1 MLRDCVYCSSESIFC
16 SYRALVNVSLVAS
29 IFAVLASGTVS
40 FLRTSM
46 DWLSKLSEWTFKS
59 RSCVIVAS
67 VLASLNYLVKTE
79 TSLPFYILTCLEL
92 HERWLID
99 RAVQ

>member
-79 TSLPFYILTCLEL
+79 TSLPFIFKP
-92 HERWLID
+92 
-99 RAVQ
+99 VSGFMSGG